1 MHLFIT
7 RVTVKFKNKMISK
20 IKTYITYRLK
30 WVLLDK
36 KKKAYLIQWSLEN
49 LKSSFR
55 ALDLIL
61 SCFRSSQK
69 KQKSEEIVQR
79 IQSRVKILSVC
90 VSICSFIVVII
101 SFFQHR
107 HCVESFESYVRL
119 FLYMVCLK
127 CKYDGICEIW
137 RFYPHSLS

>member
-1 MHLFIT
+1 MHLFMT
-7 RVTVKFKNKMISK
+7 SYSISR
-20 IKTYITYRLK
+20 IKTTSLIGSNKFYLIKR
-30 WVLLDK
+30 
-36 KKKAYLIQWSLEN
+36 KKAYLMQWSLEN

-55 ALDLIL
+55 ALGLIL
-61 SCFRSSQK
+61 SCFKSSQK

-127 CKYDGICEIW
+127 CKYDGICEI
-137 RFYPHSLS
+137 